1 MPDQH
6 QVLTLYLK
14 GYETT
19 AITISNVL
27 VMLALHQDY
36 QEMVYQE
43 IISICPNID
52 ASVTPEDLSQFLYTE
67 RFIKETMRLLP
78 TVPLTAR
85 QAKADFYVG
94 ETAINV

>member
-1 MPDQH
+1 
-6 QVLTLYLK
+6 
-14 GYETT
+14 
-19 AITISNVL
+19 
-27 VMLALHQDY
+27 MLALHQDY

-52 ASVTPEDLSQFLYTE
+52 APVTPEDLSQFLYTE

-85 QAKADFYVG
+85 QAKSDFYVG
-94 ETAINV
+94 EKAVNNKISFKKIGTYEMAWRVNN